1 MVCWGWNEY
10 GQTVGPGTF
19 TAVSVGGL
27 HSCGLRTDGTVT
39 CWGQDEEGESWTR
52 LTEHGATDSPS
63 GSFSA
68 VSAGWAHSCGLRTGG
83 TVACWGNNRD
93 GQTDAPSGTF
103 AAVSAGRAHSCGV
116 RADQTATCWGSGRFG
131 QTDAPSGSFSAVSAG
146 SVNSCGLRADQSIV
160 CWGHDGGGRLDVPS
174 GSFSSVAARGNEHY
188 CGLRTNGSIVCWG
201 ARAWSGTLPDAP
213 SGSFSAVS
221 TNTGLSCGLRTNGSV
236 TCWHTRSYWR
246 EAAPT
251 GTFTGVSV
259 GAHDVCGMRPEGAI
273 RCWGDRKFK
282 SADPSGP
289 GELAAVDDAGVH
301 QPAVE
306 ALRRD
311 VSGIF
316 EGTGCEEGLCPHDPL
331 RRWEMAVWLVRFL
344 DGTDPARQAVTR
356 FDDVDAGV
364 WWAPYTDRLAELGVT
379 AGCATGPLRFCP
391 DKTVT
396 RGEMATFLVRAFD
409 LAAASP
415 AGFSDTG
422 GDTHSS
428 SIDALAA
435 AGVTAGCATN
445 PLRYC
450 PSDSVTRAEMATFLQ
465 RAVLWQKQQSTKPE
479 AVQVSDDVPDVN
491 LTDLATGRTVNLRS
505 VVRGDKALLFWFW
518 ASW

>member
-1 MVCWGWNEY
+1 M
-10 GQTVGPGTF
+10 
-19 TAVSVGGL
+19 
-27 HSCGLRTDGTVT
+27 
-39 CWGQDEEGESWTR
+39 
-52 LTEHGATDSPS
+52 
-63 GSFSA
+63 
-68 VSAGWAHSCGLRTGG
+68 
-83 TVACWGNNRD
+83 
-93 GQTDAPSGTF
+93 
-103 AAVSAGRAHSCGV
+103 
-116 RADQTATCWGSGRFG
+116 
-131 QTDAPSGSFSAVSAG
+131 
-146 SVNSCGLRADQSIV
+146 
-160 CWGHDGGGRLDVPS
+160 
-174 GSFSSVAARGNEHY
+174 
-188 CGLRTNGSIVCWG
+188 
-201 ARAWSGTLPDAP
+201 
-213 SGSFSAVS
+213 
-221 TNTGLSCGLRTNGSV
+221 

-259 GAHDVCGMRPEGAI
+259 GSHDVCGIRPEGAI
-273 RCWGDRKFK
+273 LCWGDRKFR

-316 EGTGCEEGLCPHDPL
+316 EGTGCEGGLCPSDPYAAGRWRCGSFGSWTAPIPPG
-331 RRWEMAVWLVRFL
+331 RRSP
-344 DGTDPARQAVTR
+344 GSTT
-356 FDDVDAGV
+356 VDAGV

-391 DKTVT
+391 EKTVT

-409 LAAASP
+409 LAGASP

-465 RAVLWQKQQSTKPE
+465 RAVLWRKQQSTKPE